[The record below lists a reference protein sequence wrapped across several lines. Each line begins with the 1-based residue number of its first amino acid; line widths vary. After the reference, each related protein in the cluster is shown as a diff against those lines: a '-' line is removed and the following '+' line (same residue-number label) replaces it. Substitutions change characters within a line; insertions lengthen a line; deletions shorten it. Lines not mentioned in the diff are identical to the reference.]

1 MRLSKKIRGIKP
13 SPIRKFFKYTE
24 AAKHAGK
31 KLYFLNIGQPDIKT
45 PAVFMEAIRN
55 DLREIVEYGPSAGS
69 PELIEAVR
77 DYYGRYGMDFSQEE
91 ILITCGG
98 SEALRFVVD
107 CICDDGDEVI
117 VPEPFYTNY
126 GAFVRASGGVIVPL
140 TTRAEDGYRYADR
153 DALERLVTPRTKALL
168 LTNPGNPT
176 GVVLTREEMERIG
189 AFARENDLFI
199 ISDEVYREFVYDG
212 KALSSF
218 GQIEDIT
225 DRTVIIDSVSK
236 RFSACGARIGVALS
250 KNKDLMGN
258 LLKLAQ
264 SRLCAPTLE
273 QVGAAALY
281 RLPPDYFNAVRAE
294 FERRRNAVCEELSKI
309 DGAVFSTPPGA
320 FYITVKL
327 PVDDAEAFLLWLLQN
342 FDDGGETVMFTPA
355 EDFYATEGLGRNEIR
370 IAYVLNE
377 KDLRRAIELIRLA
390 LSAWQN
396 LRADTTADA
405 PRRIGTG

>member
-24 AAKHAGK
+24 AAKNAGK

-45 PAVFMEAIRN
+45 PAVFMDAIRR
-55 DLREIVEYGPSAGS
+55 DTREVVEYGPSAGS

-77 DYYGRYGMDFSQEE
+77 DYYGRCGMDFAPED

-98 SEALRFVVD
+98 SEALRFVID

-153 DALERLVTPRTKALL
+153 DALEALVTPRTKALL

-176 GVVLTREEMERIG
+176 GVVLTRDEMELIG
-189 AFARENDLFI
+189 AFARENNLFI

-212 KALSSF
+212 KAMSSF
-218 GQIEDIT
+218 GQIADIA

-236 RFSACGARIGVALS
+236 RFSACGARVGAALS
-250 KNKDLMGN
+250 KNRELTENLM
-258 LLKLAQ
+258 KLAQ
-264 SRLCAPTLE
+264 SRLCAPTVE
-273 QVGAAALY
+273 QVGGAALY
-281 RLPPDYFNAVRAE
+281 RLPPDYFDAIRAE
-294 FERRRNAVCEELSKI
+294 FERRRDAVCEELSKI
-309 DGAVFSTPPGA
+309 EGAVFSKPPGA

-327 PVDDAEAFLLWLLQN
+327 PVDDAEEFLLWLLQN
-342 FDDGGETVMFTPA
+342 FDDGGETVMCTPA
-355 EDFYATEGLGRNEIR
+355 EDFYATEGLGRSEIR
-370 IAYVLNE
+370 IAYVLN
-377 KDLRRAIELIRLA
+377 
-390 LSAWQN
+390 
-396 LRADTTADA
+396 
-405 PRRIGTG
+405 